1 MKIGAFYLP
10 EPVPEL
16 NSPIALAVNR
26 PWTDVSSVGSMAL
39 SALEQYYNA
48 KELAHLKTPGFFF
61 DFTRYRPTSV
71 FRDNRRDF
79 IIPNALLYY
88 AKRNKGNDLI
98 FLHLLEPHMAG
109 EVYVR
114 SIVRLLE
121 HFGVQR
127 YCTIGGMYDL
137 VPHTRPL
144 VITGSAVGAKA
155 EEDIKKI
162 DVQTRGRYQGPTSI
176 LSMVSRD
183 AVDKSM
189 ETMTFLI
196 HLPQYVQLEED
207 HMGKARLLE
216 ALSMTLGLPKD
227 IADTSEGEKQY
238 QEISKSVEDN
248 QQVKALVKQFEQQYD
263 AAHPKRVAEPPPS
276 PPGPKLSTEVEE
288 FLKGLDFGSS
298 GK

>member
-1 MKIGAFYLP
+1 MKIGAFHLP
-10 EPVPEL
+10 EPVPQL

-26 PWTDVSSVGSMAL
+26 PWTDVSSVGSMSL
-39 SALEQYYNA
+39 SALEQYYGA
-48 KELAHLKTPGFFF
+48 KELARLKTPGYFF
-61 DFTRYRPTSV
+61 DFTRYRPTSI

-79 IIPNALLYY
+79 IIPNALMYY

-109 EVYVR
+109 EIYVR
-114 SIVRLLE
+114 SITRLLE

-127 YCTIGGMYDL
+127 YCTVGGMYDL

-162 DVQTRGRYQGPTSI
+162 DIQTRGRYQGPTSI
-176 LSMVSRD
+176 LSMISRD
-183 AVDKSM
+183 AADKGM

-207 HMGKARLLE
+207 HMGKAKLLE
-216 ALSMTLGLPKD
+216 ALSTTLDLPKD
-227 IADTSEGEKQY
+227 IADSTEGEKQY

-263 AAHPKRVAEPPPS
+263 AVHPKKAVDQPPPAA
-276 PPGPKLSTEVEE
+276 GPKLSSEVEE
-288 FLKGLDFGSS
+288 FLKGLDFGS
-298 GK
+298 GNK